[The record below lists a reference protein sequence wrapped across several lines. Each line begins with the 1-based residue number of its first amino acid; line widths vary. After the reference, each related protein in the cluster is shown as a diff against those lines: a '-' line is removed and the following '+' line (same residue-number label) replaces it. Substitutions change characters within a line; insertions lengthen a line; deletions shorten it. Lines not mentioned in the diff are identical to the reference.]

1 MRSPLTKTRLEWYI
15 NDITAGK
22 DFFSI
27 YLFSPPTLVWLHIR
41 QFNGNC
47 LRVHFG
53 EPQRLD
59 EALAR

>member
-1 MRSPLTKTRLEWYI
+1 
-15 NDITAGK
+15 
-22 DFFSI
+22 
-27 YLFSPPTLVWLHIR
+27 VWLHIR

-59 EALAR
+59 EALARWRNDERVECDLVYEFTQIMVTYWRLLL